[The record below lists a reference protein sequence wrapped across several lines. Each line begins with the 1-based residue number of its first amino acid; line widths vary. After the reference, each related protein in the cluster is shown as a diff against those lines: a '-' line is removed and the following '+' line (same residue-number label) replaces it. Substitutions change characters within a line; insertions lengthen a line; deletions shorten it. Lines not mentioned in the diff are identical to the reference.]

1 MVTPLQ
7 NIFVPQENI
16 GTKNWKSNQL
26 HQKLLTE
33 QATFLAKDL
42 WKSTLGYIKISGNQK
57 VLAKE
62 LHTSHEKALWAV
74 LKSLESKKMH
84 QSIHSLTRCI
94 QESS

>member
-42 WKSTLGYIKISGNQK
+42 
-57 VLAKE
+57 
-62 LHTSHEKALWAV
+62 
-74 LKSLESKKMH
+74 
-84 QSIHSLTRCI
+84 
-94 QESS
+94 